1 MTNGASKST
10 RSTRRRKTKD
20 RMIIELP
27 TEMVENTGR
36 YRLSLSE
43 KAAGLADQAELH
55 GESESIFL
63 APTG

>member
-1 MTNGASKST
+1 
-10 RSTRRRKTKD
+10 
-20 RMIIELP
+20 MIIELS
-27 TEMVENTGR
+27 TEMVENAGG
-36 YRLSLSE
+36 YRLGLGE